1 MIRAWLSRLRAG
13 GAPVVKESLTAAV
26 PPPAADMLGA
36 ATLPVSQ
43 AGHAV
48 PDARVLT
55 ALGWADAAD
64 WSAALVPACARHD
77 ITTPR
82 RLAAFLAN
90 VGHETGG
97 GRRLLEGLN
106 YDAPRLRA
114 LFSLARADAAAPF
127 ARTADKPADRRAL
140 ANALY
145 GGEWGR
151 RNLGNTLPDDG
162 WRFRGRG
169 LIQLTGRGNYQKF
182 ADKLGVPLDDTLLAK
197 LETRAGAAE
206 SAAHFW
212 AVAGCNALADAGDIE
227 AARRRVNGGTIGLN
241 DVMARYRLALSVLG
255 VTAR

>member
-1 MIRAWLSRLRAG
+1 MIRAWLQRLRAG
-13 GAPVVKESLTAAV
+13 GPAPM
-26 PPPAADMLGA
+26 PDPAQDVLGA
-36 ATLPVSQ
+36 ASLPVSQ

-48 PDARVLT
+48 PSVRVLT

-77 ITTPR
+77 ITTPQ

-97 GRRLLEGLN
+97 GRRLVEGLD
-106 YDAPRLRA
+106 YSVPRLYA
-114 LFSLARADAAAPF
+114 LFSAARAVLAAPH
-127 ARTADKPADRRAL
+127 ARTPDKPADQRAL

-169 LIQLTGRGNYQKF
+169 LMQLTGRANYERF
-182 ADKLGVPLDDTLLAK
+182 ARTLGVPLDDALLAR
-197 LETRAGAAE
+197 LETKAGAAE

-212 AVAGCNALADAGDIE
+212 AVAGCNALSDAGDI
-227 AARRRVNGGTIGLN
+227 AAVRKRVNGGTIGLD
-241 DVMARYRLALSVLG
+241 DVQARYRMALQWV
-255 VTAR
+255 

>member
-1 MIRAWLSRLRAG
+1 M
-13 GAPVVKESLTAAV
+13 PD
-26 PPPAADMLGA
+26 PAQDVLGA
-36 ATLPVSQ
+36 ASLPVSQ

-48 PDARVLT
+48 PGAGVLT
-55 ALGWADAAD
+55 ALGWADAGD

-77 ITTPR
+77 ITTPQ
-82 RLAAFLAN
+82 RLVAFLAN

-97 GRRLLEGLN
+97 GRRLVESLN

-127 ARTADKPADRRAL
+127 ARTADKPADQRAL

-145 GGEWGR
+145 GGDWGR

-169 LIQLTGRGNYQKF
+169 LIQLTGRANYERF
-182 ADKLGVPLDDTLLAK
+182 ARTLGVPLDDAMLAR
-197 LETRAGAAE
+197 LETKAGAAE

-212 AVAGCNALADAGDIE
+212 AVAGCNALADARDI
-227 AARRRVNGGTIGLN
+227 AAVRKRVNGGTIGLD
-241 DVMARYRLALSVLG
+241 DVQARYRMALG
-255 VTAR
+255 VLAG